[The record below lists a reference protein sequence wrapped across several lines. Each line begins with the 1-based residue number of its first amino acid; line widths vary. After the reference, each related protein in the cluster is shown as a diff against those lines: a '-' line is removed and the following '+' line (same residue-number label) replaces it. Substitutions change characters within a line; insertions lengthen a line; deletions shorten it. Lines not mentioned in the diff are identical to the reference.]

1 MHRRLYQLAA
11 ALLVCV
17 MFAGTAA
24 ALDRADCER
33 DFKPQTGQSGK
44 DVVWVPTGDDVVTG
58 MLKMAKAGPND
69 LVIDLGAGDGKIAIA
84 AAQQFGA
91 RAKGIE
97 YNPDMVKLATCYAE
111 VAGVSDRVQIV
122 QGDIFETNFKDATI
136 ITMYLLPDLNLKL
149 RPQLLEMKPG
159 TRIASHSFKMA
170 DWEAD
175 QQYGDGFG
183 QAFLWIVPAKVDGR
197 WMFQKVGGGGRFVVD
212 LRQAFQKITGTV
224 SVNGRSQPLQKATL
238 NGADIELQFKDGD
251 GALLTLTGSVN
262 GTSIDASSSNGND
275 RARYRGTRS

>member
-97 YNPDMVKLATCYAE
+97 YNPDMVKLATRRWPVCRTE
-111 VAGVSDRVQIV
+111 CRLCR
-122 QGDIFETNFKDATI
+122 ATSS
-136 ITMYLLPDLNLKL
+136 
-149 RPQLLEMKPG
+149 KPIS
-159 TRIASHSFKMA
+159 RM
-170 DWEAD
+170 
-175 QQYGDGFG
+175 
-183 QAFLWIVPAKVDGR
+183 P
-197 WMFQKVGGGGRFVVD
+197 
-212 LRQAFQKITGTV
+212 
-224 SVNGRSQPLQKATL
+224 P
-238 NGADIELQFKDGD
+238 
-251 GALLTLTGSVN
+251 
-262 GTSIDASSSNGND
+262 SSPC
-275 RARYRGTRS
+275 TCCPI